1 MNNAKIVKGSRLKNK
16 YIYFYIEPNPNLYK
30 KKQMSKWKF
39 TYILNERSR
48 NSQTAMLPPVCRG
61 FSFLPGK
68 ENNRSN
74 HLKLLKPKIKGK
86 IKSIL
91 KVLIPIIVWIS
102 IQSQFLLNY

>member
-48 NSQTAMLPPVCRG
+48 SSQTAMLPPVCRG
-61 FSFLPGK
+61 FSSLPGK
-68 ENNRSN
+68 EENRNNY
-74 HLKLLKPKIKGK
+74 LKLLQPKIKGK
-86 IKSIL
+86 IKRRL
-91 KVLIPIIVWIS
+91 KVFTPIIVWIS